1 MSYFAEWLSTL
12 ESLGFLD
19 VLLPFIIIFT
29 IAFAVLQKSKILG
42 KDSKNFNTI
51 ISLALALA
59 VVIPHVIDTYPP
71 GRDVVVIINTALPN
85 VSLLMVASMMVLLL
99 MGVFGSEINIMGS
112 PLEGIVVLFAVVAV
126 GWTFLSASGVVSD
139 LGIDQETRSMLL
151 AILAF
156 GLIVW
161 FITKEEN
168 PEKEPTHKAIENL
181 FGGWLGGGKKH

>member
-1 MSYFAEWLSTL
+1 MSYFAEWLSAL

-42 KDSKNFNTI
+42 KDSKNFNTM

-59 VVIPHVIDTYPP
+59 AIIPHVTGKYPP

-85 VSLLMVASMMVLLL
+85 VSLLMIAAMMVLLM
-99 MGVFGSEINIMGS
+99 MGVFGSEINLMGS
-112 PLEGIVVLFAVVAV
+112 PLEGLVVLFAVIAV
-126 GWTFLSASGVVSD
+126 GWTFLSASGVATD
-139 LGIDQETRSMLL
+139 FGIDEQTRAMIL

-156 GLIVW
+156 GLIVF
-161 FITKEEN
+161 FITREEN

-181 FGGWLGGGKKH
+181 FGGWLGGKKH